1 MKDRGFADRVK
12 TNTTR
17 YVSLFSQAIDLNMPT
32 PSVNFK
38 DEDLSTFDV
47 IMQQRKCNI
56 NNNLSAMQSSGLNIQ
71 NIDTKNLLPP
81 ELERQ
86 Y

>member
-1 MKDRGFADRVK
+1 M
-12 TNTTR
+12 NTTR
-17 YVSLFSQAIDLNMPT
+17 YVSLMSQVVDANMPP
-32 PSVNFK
+32 PSINIK

-47 IMQQRKCNI
+47 IMQQRKA
-56 NNNLSAMQSSGLNIQ
+56 NLSQAQQRQATNAGLMGSGQ
-71 NIDTKNLLPP
+71 GMDPKQMLPP